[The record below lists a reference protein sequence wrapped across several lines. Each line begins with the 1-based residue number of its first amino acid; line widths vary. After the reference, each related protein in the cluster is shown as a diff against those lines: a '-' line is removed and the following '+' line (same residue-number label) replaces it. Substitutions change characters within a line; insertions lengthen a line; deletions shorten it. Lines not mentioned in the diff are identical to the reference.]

1 MEDDE
6 SRELE
11 EKVEMEVEWSEETVE
26 HASEV
31 DTHCKLLTK
40 VPTRVQHGAR
50 FARLKLITGNP
61 KLKTAV
67 LHHKYQT
74 KVQFRTDK
82 KKLTKSDI
90 LRSKSVN
97 CKTAAR

>member
-11 EKVEMEVEWSEETVE
+11 EKVEMEVEQSEVTVE

-40 VPTRVQHGAR
+40 VPTSVGCAESWTWHEPFEWPGPSAL
-50 FARLKLITGNP
+50 A
-61 KLKTAV
+61 
-67 LHHKYQT
+67 
-74 KVQFRTDK
+74 
-82 KKLTKSDI
+82 I
-90 LRSKSVN
+90 LESLVDLLGSTWIPVVWEIENDPSATWCTVR
-97 CKTAAR
+97 

>member
-11 EKVEMEVEWSEETVE
+11 EKVEMEVEWSEATVE

-40 VPTRVQHGAR
+40 VPTSVGCAENWTWPEPFEWPGPSALATQESLVDLLESRW
-50 FARLKLITGNP
+50 IP
-61 KLKTAV
+61 IV
-67 LHHKYQT
+67 L
-74 KVQFRTDK
+74 
-82 KKLTKSDI
+82 
-90 LRSKSVN
+90 
-97 CKTAAR
+97 